1 MYVGYAIDEIAQVL
15 LPEFKEAAL
24 KKGFRVF
31 VLGPF
36 CRSDED
42 VPQPK
47 NVINTDGDIVPHA
60 KYLRARIK
68 GELEGLGFT
77 VDFGETCGI
86 LEAWQTAYKG
96 GNLASSEMDH
106 AEDHCKAIVIIPAS
120 VGSIC
125 ELALFAPERHLSEKT
140 VAIIHKKYEND
151 KSFFIDGI
159 VKLLDDEKGKVR
171 FVDYG
176 EHDKCVEAALKFVNS
191 EWGSFRR
198 RFREYLRAK
207 QWGQNNAK
215 IIEAGQPNVGT
226 I

>member
-1 MYVGYAIDEIAQVL
+1 MGYAMDDIAQVL
-15 LPEFKEAAL
+15 LPKFKKEAL
-24 KKGFRVF
+24 KEGFRVF
-31 VLGPF
+31 VLGPS

-68 GELEGLGFT
+68 RELEHRGFT
-77 VDFGETCGI
+77 VDFGETYGI
-86 LEAWQTAYKG
+86 LEAWRTAHEG
-96 GNLASSEMDH
+96 GNLASFEMDH
-106 AEDHCKAIVIIPAS
+106 AEDHCRAIVIIPAS

-151 KSFFIDGI
+151 KSFFVDGI

-191 EWGSFRR
+191 EWESFYR

-207 QWGQNNAK
+207 QWEQNNAK
-215 IIEAGQPNVGT
+215 IIEAGQPEVGT